1 VGDWLCSEVKCSD
14 RRGECVG
21 VGRPQGGGGG
31 GFGNKGDF
39 EVRGFF
45 FFLLFV
51 LFSGFFGGCVWIY
64 VVSSY
69 SLI

>member
-21 VGRPQGGGGG
+21 VGRPQGGGGD
-31 GFGNKGDF
+31 FGNNGDLEVKGF
-39 EVRGFF
+39 IFL
-45 FFLLFV
+45 LLFV